1 MPDVLRWS
9 DNDGSIA
16 QRRIRVMAKDTAKKQ
31 SRRTVFGS
39 IQSREPATPDK
50 EPVHCQPVSPSDD
63 SQARIAKRAYD
74 LYLERGSRA
83 GYALDDWLDAERE
96 FLGLECNA

>member
-1 MPDVLRWS
+1 
-9 DNDGSIA
+9 
-16 QRRIRVMAKDTAKKQ
+16 MATGTAKKLP
-31 SRRTVFGS
+31 RRKVSES
-39 IQSREPATPDK
+39 IQSRELTAPDK

-74 LYLERGSRA
+74 LYLDRGSRA

-96 FLGLECNA
+96 ILGLECNA

>member
-1 MPDVLRWS
+1 
-9 DNDGSIA
+9 
-16 QRRIRVMAKDTAKKQ
+16 
-31 SRRTVFGS
+31 
-39 IQSREPATPDK
+39 
-50 EPVHCQPVSPSDD
+50 VSPSDD

-96 FLGLECNA
+96 ILDPECNA